1 MQVTAQPTKNGLVPK
16 GCRLLSPTTASAV
29 ADGLVAGTAAWALS
43 GLPSTVV
50 TLVRA
55 SDPLASVRAAGTL
68 VLAPDR
74 GETALLV
81 AGVAAHTALSLGWA
95 TLFSLALPS
104 RRTVPAGLAAGL
116 AVAALD
122 LGAVGRHYPA
132 IRALPPL
139 PQVSDHLAFGAL
151 VGLVVQQR
159 RRHRLA

>member
-1 MQVTAQPTKNGLVPK
+1 
-16 GCRLLSPTTASAV
+16 V
-29 ADGLVAGTAAWALS
+29 ADGLLAGTAAGILS

-50 TLVRA
+50 TLVRGGGL
-55 SDPLASVRAAGTL
+55 LASVRAAGTL
-68 VLAPDR
+68 VLADDR
-74 GETALLV
+74 RPSALVV

-116 AVAALD
+116 VVAALD

-139 PQVSDHLAFGAL
+139 PQVGDHLAFGAL
-151 VGLVVQQR
+151 VAAVVQHR
-159 RRHRLA
+159 RRPRSRPDLIPGPGVITPDPGIRSA